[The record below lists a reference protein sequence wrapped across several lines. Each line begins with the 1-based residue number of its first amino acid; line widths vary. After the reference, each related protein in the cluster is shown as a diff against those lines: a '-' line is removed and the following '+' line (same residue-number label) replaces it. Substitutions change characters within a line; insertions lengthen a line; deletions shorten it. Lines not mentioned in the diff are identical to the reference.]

1 MDSTVYAPKGITVQ
15 TFSRIITRL
24 GLDVDQNVSGSL
36 VKSFENEKKEKKGKR
51 KKGKGEN
58 EREKG
63 RRDGRWERKTEG
75 MRIEIMRRDERR

>member
-15 TFSRIITRL
+15 TFWRIITRL

-36 VKSFENEKKEKKGKR
+36 VKSFENERKEKVKR

-63 RRDGRWERKTEG
+63 RREGRWERKTEG
-75 MRIEIMRRDERR
+75 LRIEIMRRDKRR